1 VIAFGGR
8 FVCSQTIVHLTSKSG
23 LKDLKM
29 LCAPDVLLQKHNDR
43 KVDNAA
49 NASVMIVSK
58 AEALSTA

>member
-1 VIAFGGR
+1 
-8 FVCSQTIVHLTSKSG
+8 
-23 LKDLKM
+23 M
-29 LCAPDVLLQKHNDR
+29 LCAPDVLLQKHKDR